1 MNKFPKYVKKHGDIR
16 NQLNAI
22 GRIHRYLG
30 FKVLINSFIYANF
43 DYCPLI
49 WHFCSAKLNKFK
61 QGHLEFST
69 MILIEITKLFL
80 ENQASAQWKQNVLE
94 HWG

>member
-30 FKVLINSFIYANF
+30 FKSSSIVSYML
-43 DYCPLI
+43 
-49 WHFCSAKLNKFK
+49 
-61 QGHLEFST
+61 
-69 MILIEITKLFL
+69 ILII
-80 ENQASAQWKQNVLE
+80 VP
-94 HWG
+94 

>member
-61 QGHLEFST
+61 QGHLDFST
-69 MILIEITKLFL
+69 MIL
-80 ENQASAQWKQNVLE
+80 
-94 HWG
+94 